1 MDCVPQITVDS
12 VVILNSPDVRKSSG
26 KELLRG
32 LVSKFENG
40 QWTDTPF
47 RAFVWRHMKTACLT
61 PSESAVIVGNP
72 DEKLKDAVRR
82 LRKEKPQS
90 KSRGSEIAEIC
101 LYGILKEFYG
111 CSVAISKI
119 FHKQNRNDTVKG
131 ADSVHFRISDDGAI
145 TYWYGEAKFY
155 KSIGDLQINKIV
167 ESVADIFDEQ
177 KMEHEN
183 SIVIHSTDLGE
194 ALGSSEAGAE
204 VRDTFA
210 QGMTDK
216 LKRRLHIPILLVY
229 EFKPDDIVDEESFRL
244 KVKEHQEALAKAY
257 YLEHIKKIGCLP
269 YYTDVH
275 FHLIL
280 FPVPLKKDLVDRFI
294 VETESVEEGQAL
306 DCSSNEIFDGCRE
319 AAGLSNAGDI
329 PHAREQLIRLLDKY
343 GAGASNNLAV
353 NHLLRATGLFS
364 YMGENSNFVN
374 SLLKY
379 SFAQDVGANQT
390 VVLHKDQS
398 EILRMLL
405 EGRDLIVSAPTSFGK
420 SFIIDA
426 FIAAKKPRVVV
437 IIVPTLAL
445 TDETRRRLMRKFGDE
460 YEIMTNAEITT
471 EPAIYVFP
479 QERAL
484 QLARQ
489 VVAIDIMVVDEFY
502 KIDPEYDKDRAGTL
516 FEVMVRLLP
525 FTKQC
530 YCLAPYIDEFQMGLI
545 PALARPWNI
554 RIIRNPTVVQQEY
567 DVVSYLNTKEA
578 KERSIEKE
586 RIFRTT
592 IKATAGQKT
601 ILYVGTHHELW
612 EYARSIRQVLIDESL
627 NDHSEVLSQFASWLR
642 YCYTEFWMLPQCVER
657 GIGVHNGRMHRDI
670 CMLQL
675 KLFDAIPEFHFMN
688 STTSI
693 VEGVNTSA
701 KNVIVCSRK
710 KGPSNLDSLTYKNIK
725 GRAGRM
731 SKHYV
736 GNVWLFDKPSK
747 VNEIERVDLSIT
759 KQDMLP
765 FLSADVNVPLGGED
779 SARLEVEK
787 QMLLDG
793 IGEDLYQKIIATGKI
808 RRIRAKRLITLV
820 DTLRQSLPLVASL
833 RSLMQFA
840 KPEEW
845 YDPLQ
850 NIQKPLGFYVECH
863 PKWGGSYGAFARDVI
878 ALSYNWTESVR
889 DVLSR
894 FYPSEDIPIER
905 YFDVERQMSYKFSGL
920 LSDLN
925 VVLSSMYPSS
935 HIDLS
940 EWVYRSSNAFLPE
953 VVFSLEEMGLPRMIS
968 RKIQDAGMFNFEKP
982 GTSLKDALVFFQ
994 TANPQ
999 KIMAQMHSQHPFDE
1013 YVLRYFYDGLPDNTT
1028 QNPNR

>member
-131 ADSVHFRISDDGAI
+131 ADSVHFKISDDGAI

-155 KSIGDLQINKIV
+155 KSIGDQQINKIV

-177 KMEHEN
+177 KMSHEN

-194 ALGSSEAGAE
+194 ALGSNKAGKE

-210 QGMTDK
+210 GGFTDK
-216 LKRRLHIPILLVY
+216 LKRSLHIPILLVY
-229 EFKPDDIVDEESFRL
+229 EYKPEDVSDEEAFRL
-244 KVKEHQEALAKAY
+244 KVKEHQETLAKAY
-257 YLEHIKKIGCLP
+257 YQEHIKKIGSLS

-294 VETESVEEGQAL
+294 VETESVEEGCVL
-306 DCSSNEIFDGCRE
+306 DCYPDEIFNGCQD
-319 AAGLSNAGDI
+319 ATVLSNSGDI
-329 PHAREQLIRLLDKY
+329 PHARERLIRLLDKY
-343 GAGASNNLAV
+343 GSEACDKPAV
-353 NHLLRATGLFS
+353 NHLLRTTGLFS
-364 YMGENSNFVN
+364 YMGDNGDYVN

-379 SFAQDVGANQT
+379 SFIQDVGENQA

-405 EGRDLIVSAPTSFGK
+405 EGKDLIVSAPTSFGK

-426 FIAAKKPRVVV
+426 FIATKKPRVVL

-445 TDETRRRLMRKFGDE
+445 TDETRRRLMRKFGAD
-460 YEIMTNAEITT
+460 YEIRTDAEITT
-471 EPAIYVFP
+471 EPVIYVFP

-484 QLARQ
+484 QLARH

-502 KIDPEYDKDRAGTL
+502 KIDPEYDKERAGTL

-525 FTKQC
+525 FAKQC
-530 YCLAPYIDEFQMGLI
+530 YCLAPYIDEFQFGLM
-545 PALARPWNI
+545 PALARTWNV

-567 DVVSYLNTKEA
+567 DVVSYLDTKIG
-578 KERSIEKE
+578 KERNIEKE

-592 IKATAGQKT
+592 IKAISGQKT
-601 ILYVGTHHELW
+601 ILYVGAHHELW
-612 EYARSIRQVLIDESL
+612 EYASYIRQVLIDESIS
-627 NDHSEVLSQFASWLR
+627 DQSEILAQFASWLR
-642 YCYTEFWMLPQCVER
+642 SYYTEFWLLPQCIEK

-670 CMLQL
+670 CMFQL
-675 KLFDAIPEFHFMN
+675 KLFDVIPEFHFMN

-747 VNEIERVDLSIT
+747 VNETERVDLSIT

-765 FLSADVNVPLGGED
+765 FLSDDVNVSLGSED
-779 SARLEVEK
+779 SARLEAEK
-787 QMLLDG
+787 QMLVDG
-793 IGEDLYQKIIATGKI
+793 IGEELYQKIIATGKI

-820 DTLRQSLPLVASL
+820 EALRQSFPLVASL

-840 KPEEW
+840 KPDDW
-845 YDPLQ
+845 YGPLHD
-850 NIQKPLGFYVECH
+850 IQKPLGFYVECR

-878 ALSYNWTESVR
+878 ALSYNWTQSVR
-889 DVLSR
+889 DVLNR

-920 LSDLN
+920 LADLN
-925 VVLSSMYPSS
+925 VILSSMYPSS

-1013 YVLRYFYDGLPDNTT
+1013 YVLRYFYDGLPYNTA